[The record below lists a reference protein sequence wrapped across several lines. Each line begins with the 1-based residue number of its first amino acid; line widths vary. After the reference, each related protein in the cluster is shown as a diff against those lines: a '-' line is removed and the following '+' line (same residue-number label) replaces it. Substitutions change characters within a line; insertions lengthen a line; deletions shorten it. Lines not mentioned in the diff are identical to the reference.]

1 MSRPKAPKA
10 SVPSGTDETRL
21 VTLVREQWHKYQGQ
35 EKRFSKDFALALIA
49 LHKKLAKPHCGL
61 FQDKLKELKIP
72 RSTAYRVMGLHGCK
86 AEKRDAKKSQPIP
99 EELRT
104 LARSKAVTAAI
115 GFFSGL
121 TGDELR
127 KQFEGFVT
135 ELRREVFAEASKES
149 EVA

>member
-1 MSRPKAPKA
+1 MSRP
-10 SVPSGTDETRL
+10 SVTG
-21 VTLVREQWHKYQGQ
+21 
-35 EKRFSKDFALALIA
+35 SK
-49 LHKKLAKPHCGL
+49 
-61 FQDKLKELKIP
+61 
-72 RSTAYRVMGLHGCK
+72 STNTAYRLMRLHGWK

-99 EELRT
+99 EEVRT

-115 GFFSGL
+115 GFFSAF

-127 KQFEGFVT
+127 EQFEGFVT